1 MAHFLEID
9 SNNVVLRGVVVS
21 DDNQDR
27 GHDFLAN
34 DLNLG
39 GTWLQTSYNTS
50 AGVHRLGGTPF
61 RKNYAGIGFTYDAGR
76 DAFIPPKPFSS
87 WVLDETT
94 CGWEAPVAYPN
105 DGKEYAWFDPNQQW
119 IEITGPTA

>member
-1 MAHFLEID
+1 MAHFVEID

-61 RKNYAGIGFTYDAGR
+61 RKNYAGIGYTYDAGR
-76 DAFIPPKPFSS
+76 DAFIPPKPYPSYTFNESTCCWDAPTPYPSDGKPYLWVEASLS
-87 WVLDETT
+87 WV
-94 CGWEAPVAYPN
+94 
-105 DGKEYAWFDPNQQW
+105 EY
-119 IEITGPTA
+119 TR

>member
-1 MAHFLEID
+1 MAHFVEID

-50 AGVHRLGGTPF
+50 GGVHRLGDTPF
-61 RKNYAGIGFTYDAGR
+61 RKNYAGIGYTYDAGR
-76 DAFIPPKPFSS
+76 DAFIPPKPYPSYTLNESTCCWDAPTPYPSDGKPYLWVEASLS
-87 WVLDETT
+87 WV
-94 CGWEAPVAYPN
+94 
-105 DGKEYAWFDPNQQW
+105 EY
-119 IEITGPTA
+119 TR

>member
-1 MAHFLEID
+1 MAHFVEID
-9 SNNVVLRGVVVS
+9 SNNIVLRGVVVS

-39 GTWLQTSYNTS
+39 GTWLQTSYNTA

-61 RKNYAGIGFTYDAGR
+61 RKNYAGIGYTYDAER
-76 DAFIPPKPFSS
+76 DAFIPPKPFPSWTLNEFTCCWDAPTPYPSDGKPYLWVEDSLS
-87 WVLDETT
+87 WV
-94 CGWEAPVAYPN
+94 
-105 DGKEYAWFDPNQQW
+105 EY
-119 IEITGPTA
+119 TR